1 MTLGL
6 QDIEA
11 IAHRVVELQVD
22 DAPIGG
28 SC

>member
-1 MTLGL
+1 MTLEH

-11 IAHRVVELQVD
+11 IAHRIVELQVD